1 MQFFMAA
8 GAQGDQIRVLV
19 VALLTAQLFVM
30 DLKVPSSTVNLTS
43 PVIAPQYLF
52 SRLDN
57 S

>member
-30 DLKVPSSTVNLTS
+30 DLKVTSSTANLAY
-43 PVIAPQYLF
+43 PAIAPQYLL
-52 SRLDN
+52 SQLAV
-57 S
+57 